1 MTDVHEQVLL
11 ASQPEWLSADCLLGT
26 ISWDALIY
34 ELDLRAVW
42 DCANAVGQ
50 KYARG
55 CF

>member
-11 ASQPEWLSADCLLGT
+11 ASQPDADCLLGT

-34 ELDLRAVW
+34 ELDLRAVC